1 MAAELFSN
9 VYIGLVVVAFFGVT
23 IFIHEL
29 GHYLVAR
36 WCGLTVKVFA
46 IGFGPALWK
55 KEVNG
60 IQYKIGCIPF
70 GGYVA
75 LPQLDPTAMQTVQ
88 GGGEASAA
96 GDEEKDDG
104 EKEAVLEP
112 VAPWKKILVSLA
124 GATGNVLLA
133 IILAW
138 IVYWVGMPAT
148 MVNQDTVLGYVEK
161 GTALYE
167 QGVRIGDRITRV
179 NGAPVDQW
187 SHFIQEAAMY
197 DEVTLDVVQQDG
209 AVVKVKSP
217 TETWR
222 YGIRTILG
230 IEPRAPVTVGKVDA
244 RLSAAAAGVQSGDV
258 ILSFGGQEVLSQ
270 AHLIEQVA
278 ANRDQAVD
286 MKVMRRINGKDT
298 ELALNVT
305 PVYDPEAAMTRI
317 GIRFMA
323 PVQAMDSNARVHP
336 LPMTQIKHQ
345 ASGILRFL
353 RDLVTPKKSARAAN
367 MVGGPVAIIT
377 SYVDMIRASFMLAVW
392 FTGFLNI
399 NLAIIN
405 LLPLPV
411 LDGGHIVFSL
421 WEWVFRRP
429 LHARIINLL
438 VNAFAFLLIGLFLVL
453 SFRDVDRHTPVG
465 GWVRGLFGTNTT
477 ELVVAPE
484 AVGVPAAAPEGTGE
498 GAPTE

>member
-9 VYIGLVVVAFFGVT
+9 VYVGLVVVAFFGVT

-46 IGFGPALWK
+46 IGFGPAIWK
-55 KEVNG
+55 KTVNG

-88 GGGEASAA
+88 GGGEPSSAV
-96 GDEEKDDG
+96 GDEKLAG
-104 EKEAVLEP
+104 ERDEVFAP

-133 IILAW
+133 VILAW

-148 MVNQDTVLGYVEK
+148 MVNQDTVLGYVEQ
-161 GTALYE
+161 GSALYD
-167 QGVRIGDRITRV
+167 QGIRIGDRIARV

-197 DEVTLDVVQQDG
+197 DEVSLEVVKQDG
-209 AVVKVKSP
+209 AVVQVKAQ
-217 TETWR
+217 TEEWR

-230 IEPRAPVTVGKVDA
+230 IEPQAPVTVGKVDP
-244 RLSAAAAGVQSGDV
+244 RLSAAAAGVQEGDI
-258 ILSFGGQEVLSQ
+258 ILALGGQAVLSQ
-270 AHLIEQVA
+270 AHLIELVGAHRDRA
-278 ANRDQAVD
+278 AGI
-286 MKVMRRINGKDT
+286 KVMRRIDGKDT
-298 ELALNVT
+298 ELELTVT
-305 PVYDPEAAMTRI
+305 PVYDPEAEMTRI
-317 GIRFMA
+317 GIRFQA
-323 PVQAMDSNARVHP
+323 PAQAMDSNARVHP
-336 LPMTQIKHQ
+336 RPMTQIKHQ

-392 FTGFLNI
+392 FTGFLNV

-421 WEWVFRRP
+421 WEWTFRRP
-429 LHARIINLL
+429 LHARIVNLL
-438 VNAFAFLLIGLFLVL
+438 VNAFAILLIGLFLVL

-465 GWVRGLFGTNTT
+465 GWVRGMFSTNAT
-477 ELVVAPE
+477 EQVVAPLDGDVD
-484 AVGVPAAAPEGTGE
+484 AGPVTGGQGTQAE
-498 GAPTE
+498 